1 MAKSLAERTFG
12 ERIII
17 KNLEQFARK
26 ITVRLAGLP
35 KVLGKKIKMSQI
47 DSKGHK

>member
-1 MAKSLAERTFG
+1 MSKWPKVWLKGLARKDNN
-12 ERIII
+12 

-35 KVLGKKIKMSQI
+35 KVLGK
-47 DSKGHK
+47 G